1 MRKNIA
7 RLLTVLSMFAAPL
20 VSAFPVPG
28 KPVRVIVGVPAG
40 GGTDVTA
47 RLVADKLRAV
57 IGVPVVVENR
67 PGVAFT
73 LAALEVARA
82 APDGHTLLYTPDSV
96 LTLTPHVMEKVGYDP
111 IKSFTP
117 ISIGARG
124 TVVLAANT
132 AVPTGSVSDLMA
144 YARAHPGELS
154 YASSGTGTSF
164 HLYGEMLSRRAKVN
178 MVHIPYKGA
187 GDVGKDIV
195 AGRVQLMFAA
205 GSGAVQF
212 ARSGRVKIVGL
223 AAAKR
228 TDLLPD
234 VPTLGEQGFP
244 GFDIETWL
252 GWFGPAQ
259 MKPEV
264 VEKLNGAL
272 RQALANPGLQEPFNA
287 LTYEVQSSSPAEL
300 ATLVKDGHERWR
312 DIVKNAG
319 PLTSK

>member
-7 RLLTVLSMFAAPL
+7 RLLAVLSLSAAPL

-28 KPVRVIVGVPAG
+28 KPVRVIIGVPAG
-40 GGTDVTA
+40 GGTDVSA
-47 RLVADKLRAV
+47 RLVADKLQAL
-57 IGVPVVVENR
+57 IGVPVLVENR
-67 PGVAFT
+67 PGAAFT

-96 LTLTPHVMEKVGYDP
+96 LTLTPHITEKVGYDP
-111 IKSFTP
+111 MKSFTP
-117 ISIGARG
+117 ISLGARG
-124 TVVLAANT
+124 TVVLVANT
-132 AVPTGSVSDLMA
+132 AVPTGSVNDLMT

-154 YASSGTGTSF
+154 YASAGAGTSF
-164 HLYGEMLSRRAKVN
+164 HLYGEMLRRMAKVD

-187 GDVGKDIV
+187 GDVGRDIV

-212 ARSGRVKIVGL
+212 ARSGRVKILGL
-223 AAAKR
+223 AAARR
-228 TDLLPD
+228 TELLPD

-244 GFDIETWL
+244 GFDIESWL

-272 RQALANPGLQEPFNA
+272 RQALANPGLKDPFHA
-287 LTYEVQSSSPAEL
+287 LAYEAQSSSPAEL

-312 DIVKNAG
+312 EMVKQVG
-319 PLTSK
+319 PLTSR